1 MVSYIEA
8 GVDWD
13 GKPSILMPLIEGMN
27 LREAVAGHD
36 LEMILHVFEEILRS
50 CCKNVSGKPI
60 QQQANHADL
69 NHRRTVD
76 G

>member
-1 MVSYIEA
+1 M
-8 GVDWD
+8 
-13 GKPSILMPLIEGMN
+13 
-27 LREAVAGHD
+27 AVVVMTAVG
-36 LEMILHVFEEILRS
+36 LRS